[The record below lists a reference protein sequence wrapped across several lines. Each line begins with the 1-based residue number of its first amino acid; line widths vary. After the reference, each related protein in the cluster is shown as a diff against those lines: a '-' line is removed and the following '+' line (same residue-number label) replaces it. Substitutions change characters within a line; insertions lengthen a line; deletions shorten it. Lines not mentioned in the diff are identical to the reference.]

1 MKVFLLKDVKK
12 IGVAGEI
19 IKVSDGFATNYLI
32 PNKLGMQVT
41 PANEKALQ
49 QKMKHV
55 ENRKEAVQTATSM
68 LAEKIK
74 GIKIVLKRKL
84 HDDGKLYGSVTP
96 SELGELL
103 AEHGVKVAKNQ
114 IILDKSIKEKGSYDV
129 TVKLSSRL
137 QPTFSLKVVSE

>member
-12 IGVAGEI
+12 IGIAGEI

-32 PNKLGMQVT
+32 PNRLGVQVT
-41 PANEKALQ
+41 TANEKALQ

-74 GIKIVLKRKL
+74 SIKIVLKRKL